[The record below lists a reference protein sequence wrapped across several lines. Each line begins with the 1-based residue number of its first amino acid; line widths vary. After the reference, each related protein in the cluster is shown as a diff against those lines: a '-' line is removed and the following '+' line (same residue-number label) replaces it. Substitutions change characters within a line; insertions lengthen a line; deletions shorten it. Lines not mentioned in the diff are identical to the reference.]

1 MPATVTVTGYTPT
14 PQEAQN
20 ILDNGSAGDI
30 AAYGGV
36 NKLKEIA
43 AGSADNKPKLAITK
57 TDNNG
62 CVFETNP
69 PVCVNTG
76 DAPQPGLPTTPQT
89 SRGLIQNTGIAVSNN
104 NKVHVCDTTLY
115 IRQKIN
121 LGKIAET
128 VIIAIRDAI
137 QELLKFLGVNP
148 GTNGLVT
155 QLKEIAIYIREKIE
169 KLKEINAAIDGFIIA
184 VKEIKAVIEYILN
197 LPASLISYFLGCL
210 KEAYAELAKQF
221 ADVVSQASGAVNDAS
236 GDIIDAT
243 KDVIKA
249 TGELIA
255 NATATV
261 AKATTA
267 IPTALTSPTTAAE
280 KAKAEKDI
288 NTFVTEAYSD
298 YTPVTD
304 FKTP

>member
-1 MPATVTVTGYTPT
+1 MPVTVTGYTPT

-20 ILDNGSAGDI
+20 ILNKGIATEI

-104 NKVHVCDTTLY
+104 NKVHICDTTLY

-121 LGKIAET
+121 LGKIAKT
-128 VIIAIRDAI
+128 VITAIRDAI
-137 QELLKFLGVNP
+137 KEIMLFLGITP
-148 GTNGLVT
+148 GSNALVED
-155 QLKEIAIYIREKIE
+155 LKALSRYIRDKI
-169 KLKEINAAIDGFIIA
+169 KILKEINTAIDTFILL
-184 VKEIKAVIEYILN
+184 VREIKAVIEYILN
-197 LPASLISYFLGCL
+197 LPARLIAYFLGCL

-221 ADVVSQASGAVNDAS
+221 ADVVSQVSGAVDDAT
-236 GDIIDAT
+236 GGIIDAT

-249 TGELIA
+249 TGELIT
-255 NATATV
+255 NATAT
-261 AKATTA
+261 ALKAATA
-267 IPTALTSPTTAAE
+267 VPTGLTSNSTAAE
-280 KAKAEKDI
+280 KAKAEQ
-288 NTFVTEAYSD
+288 FVTSAYSD
-298 YTPVTD
+298 YKPVTD
-304 FKTP
+304 FKTA